1 MVIRRVPAIRRGPF
15 LLESNLSRLMDEA
28 FTDFHRIGRDIS
40 PSYGRTDVY
49 EKEQAL
55 VFETELPG
63 VKKDEIAIRFE
74 DDQLVISG
82 EVKRNEEIDRE
93 NYFRVGRRYGQFQRR
108 FPLPAELIEK
118 DNIKATFEDGILR
131 VTAPMK
137 ESIKEQKKPIEISV
151 E

>member
-1 MVIRRVPAIRRGPF
+1 MVIRRLPALRRGPF
-15 LLESNLSRLMDEA
+15 LLENNLSRLVDEA
-28 FTDFHRIGRDIS
+28 FSDFHRIGCDIS

-49 EKEQAL
+49 EKDQAL

-63 VKKDEIAIRFE
+63 VKKDEIAIKFE
-74 DDQLVISG
+74 DGQLVIKG

-93 NYFRVGRRYGQFQRR
+93 NYFRVGRRYGQFQRS

-118 DNIKATFEDGILR
+118 DSIKATFEDGILR

-137 ESIKEQKKPIEISV
+137 ESIKEEKKPIEILV